1 MGAKPLARTAFP
13 GNQKVDVNSFVVV
26 PLATN
31 NPTGGPEVDQYSFDL
46 LYDTTTTEQQVGS
59 GGVVL
64 TKTNPSD
71 ATFTP
76 VESCTE
82 FAYKK

>member
-1 MGAKPLARTAFP
+1 MGVKALERAPFP
-13 GNQKVDVNSFVVV
+13 GNQKVDVNSYVVV

-31 NPTGGPEVDQYSFDL
+31 NPTGGPEADQYSFDL

-64 TKTNPSD
+64 TKTEPAD
-71 ATFTP
+71 TKYKV
-76 VESCTE
+76 VESCKE
-82 FAYKK
+82 LVNK